1 MARLFSG
8 EKDAKS
14 AQIVHLLR
22 AHDFGLREAEVADIL
37 GWERRTANNY
47 LRELQTQEHAYKE
60 GRLWYAE
67 E

>member
-1 MARLFSG
+1 MARLFGG
-8 EKDAKS
+8 EREHKTTEVT
-14 AQIVHLLR
+14 QLLQEYE
-22 AHDFGLREAEVADIL
+22 FGLREVEVAEIL

-47 LRELQTQEHAYKE
+47 LHELETQGRAYKE